1 MTRELRRYRLFLT
14 FLLVP
19 LFIVAL
25 IIIFVANVFFASD
38 SPPDGAAVTLSG
50 ATTPTLSP
58 TLPTSADTPAAV
70 TTPVVAVAT
79 PTPIAPLVPTAAPP
93 PPPTATPT
101 VAPIG
106 SYVVADGDTLYGI
119 ALQYGLTTDELAAF
133 NGITDP
139 VLLPIGQ
146 ELAIPAPGTVVV
158 QTAAAPVVTAAPAP
172 TAASTTLLGTV
183 STGGPLLNVRSAPS
197 LSASEVVG
205 QLDDGV
211 VVQLTGRTQL
221 ADGVTWYETANGNW
235 LHGNFLQ
242 IP

>member
-38 SPPDGAAVTLSG
+38 SQPAGAAVTLSG

-58 TLPTSADTPAAV
+58 TLPATAATPVAV

-93 PPPTATPT
+93 PPPTPTPT

-133 NGITDP
+133 NGISDP
-139 VLLPIGQ
+139 SLLSIGQ

-158 QTAAAPVVTAAPAP
+158 QTAAAPVVTAAPEP